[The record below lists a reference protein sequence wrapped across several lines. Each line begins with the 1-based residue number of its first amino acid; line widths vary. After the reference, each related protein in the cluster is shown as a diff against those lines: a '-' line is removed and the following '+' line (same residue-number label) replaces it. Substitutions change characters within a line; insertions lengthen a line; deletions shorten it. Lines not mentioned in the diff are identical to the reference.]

1 MPAHATDDP
10 PTDALDWRY
19 PTFRPIEYVATG
31 IVGAGAIAVFAF
43 GKGPTTPNWTGGI
56 LFDNAVRDAV
66 RLRSPGARD
75 AVRKASDAVAFSTV
89 LVTVGVDSLLVPLL
103 RRSSRTALQLL
114 LVDAE
119 AFAVNALVTT
129 SSYYAIGRARPSY
142 QDCQRDPAFDPL
154 CNSGSTA
161 SFWSG
166 HTALAFTAAGLS
178 CAHHVYLHIYGDPT
192 ADALGCAGMITL
204 GTATAT
210 LRVLGDRHYATDVLT
225 GAVVGFGFGYGVP
238 TLLHYAAG
246 PMRAM
251 AVTPSREGLG
261 LALSGTF

>member
-1 MPAHATDDP
+1 MPAHAADDSP
-10 PTDALDWRY
+10 KDALDWPY
-19 PTFRPIEYVATG
+19 PTFRPVEYVATG
-31 IVGAGAIAVFAF
+31 VVGAAAIAVFAF

-56 LFDNAVRDAV
+56 LFDNAVRDAL
-66 RLRSPGARD
+66 RLRSPKARD
-75 AVRKASDAVAFSTV
+75 AVRQASDVAAFSAV
-89 LVTVGVDSLLVPLL
+89 VITVGVDSLLVPLL
-103 RRSSRTALQLL
+103 RRSSSTALQQL

-119 AFAVNALVTT
+119 AFAFNAFVTT

-142 QDCQRDPAFDPL
+142 ADCQRDPSFDPL
-154 CNSGSTA
+154 CNSGNTA

-178 CAHHVYLHIYGDPT
+178 CAHHVYLHLYGDPT

-204 GTATAT
+204 ASATGT

-225 GAVVGFGFGYGVP
+225 GAFVGFGFGYGVP
-238 TLLHYAAG
+238 TLFHYAAG
-246 PMRAM
+246 PMHSM
-251 AVTPSREGLG
+251 AVTPSSEGLG